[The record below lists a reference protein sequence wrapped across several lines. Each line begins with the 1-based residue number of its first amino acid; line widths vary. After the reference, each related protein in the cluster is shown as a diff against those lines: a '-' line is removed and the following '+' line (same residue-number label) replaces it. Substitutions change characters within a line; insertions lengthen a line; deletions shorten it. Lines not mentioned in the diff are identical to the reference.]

1 MRLLVEEKKESA
13 VSRRT
18 LGIIVALAG
27 AVLLLLAALAD
38 VIGIGDTSEFG
49 LRQISGVVVGV
60 LALVIGGLAAR
71 APRP

>member
-1 MRLLVEEKKESA
+1 M
-13 VSRRT
+13 SRRT